1 MKKNNILLIMAMLIL
16 TLTGCAQHKSEKN
29 EEYYGEIIAGLGDEE
44 QFALEDIGEKNDVLF
59 TTDATYDDGFAH
71 DAALYC
77 NIYYAMNGKTYNLG
91 RIESMGTAYPIS
103 FGKKCIYTASEHSLE
118 IYVIDTQNHQ
128 LLLKEQ
134 YEAVYGE
141 NDSVSYRRLKDG
153 KEESISEEDYLK
165 ICEKY
170 QQSYVISFGYGAST
184 RSPSGRRY

>member
-1 MKKNNILLIMAMLIL
+1 MKKNSILLIMAMLIL

-29 EEYYGEIIAGLGDEE
+29 EDYYGEIIAGLGDEE

-77 NIYYAMNGKTYNLG
+77 NIYYAMDGKTYHLG

-103 FGKKCIYTASEHSLE
+103 YGKKCIYTASQHSWE
-118 IYVIDTQNHQ
+118 IYVIDTSDHK
-128 LLLKEQ
+128 LVLKEQ
-134 YEAVYGE
+134 YETVYGE
-141 NDSVSYRRLKDG
+141 DDEVSYLRLKDG
-153 KEESISEEDYLK
+153 TEEAVSEEDYLK
-165 ICEKY
+165 IYEEY

-184 RSPSGRRY
+184 RSPSGRQY